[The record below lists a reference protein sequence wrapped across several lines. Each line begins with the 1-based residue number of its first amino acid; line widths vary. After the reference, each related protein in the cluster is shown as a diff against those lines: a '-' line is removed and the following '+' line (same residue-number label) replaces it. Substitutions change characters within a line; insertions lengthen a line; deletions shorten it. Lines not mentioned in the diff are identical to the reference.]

1 MSKKRQQDRRASSTL
16 NPSGGAELLSSE
28 APVLALTPSASQASR
43 SHRLEPNPEIPR
55 LVRHLVA
62 VSKTLGSLQAA
73 IALGFTFIIVLAV
86 GTMIE
91 SWYSARI
98 AQELVYRTWW
108 FTGLLILLGL
118 NIFFAAAKKWP
129 WKRHQTGFLITHLG
143 LLVILAGGILN
154 SLGGVDAQMILLDS
168 DKATVIEEVSK
179 RFGTIPHESG
189 DIFVPDR
196 GVIHVRR
203 SRQGVE
209 RSFEFAS
216 GSFPWG
222 DNQFSND
229 TPVGLKL
236 LDWLAYPWPRSWRRD
251 LGDGAHL
258 EVLAFYP
265 HARREPFSP
274 AREGDIGFP
283 ALKVTLETPF
293 ASSFGFWLALNPMKP
308 SQATENQFPSRTELL
323 GHCPRELLS
332 EFLNPL
338 TSEQAGPHGQLV
350 FRQSGQT
357 FRFDVARDRGKK
369 LPLANGWSVEITSFI
384 PAARIEGRLSEPID
398 PVVMFM
404 LHRPD
409 GRKEPWRWSYRA
421 MTENGPESATGR
433 RPPPSADSQAP
444 AVWYHP
450 PDVRAGATELR
461 GLLQFV
467 LDEKQHLYYRS
478 FTEAGPGF
486 SLEASGPVSVG
497 SDPVEIWKGMKW
509 KFSIAELLPRATE
522 EVRFIPEAVRPGLE
536 RRDGVDALAPV
547 ISCRLSLTKSSA
559 SGRVQ
564 TFNRD
569 FQLAEG
575 SSRVVRL
582 RGTIDGAPFEEDFT
596 IEYSHHRTQL
606 DFRLRLLRFE
616 MQVDRGTN
624 KPAAYT
630 SFVQL
635 FDPKLNIRGDNRV
648 ITMNQPLTHRG
659 YKVYQSDYR
668 FLLYDEVGRP
678 VYYSGFTVG
687 RDPGLWLKYFG
698 SAMLALGIAC
708 MFYMKAYFFAP
719 RRRSANIDPAS
730 G

>member
-1 MSKKRQQDRRASSTL
+1 MSKKRQQDRRVGKTTTS
-16 NPSGGAELLSSE
+16 SGGTEVLSAEVPVPAASPGAGLASRPQRPGPAAEL
-28 APVLALTPSASQASR
+28 PWLARQM
-43 SHRLEPNPEIPR
+43 
-55 LVRHLVA
+55 VA
-62 VSKTLGSLQAA
+62 VSKAFGSLQVA
-73 IALGFTFIIVLAV
+73 IALGFIFIVVLAT
-86 GTMIE
+86 GTIVE

-108 FTGLLILLGL
+108 FTALLIFLGL

-143 LLVILAGGILN
+143 LLIILAGGILN
-154 SLGGVDAQMILLDS
+154 SLGGVDAQMVLLDS
-168 DKATVIEEVSK
+168 DKAIVTDEVHK
-179 RFGTIPHESG
+179 RFGSIPHESS

-203 SRQGVE
+203 SRLGVE

-222 DNQFSND
+222 DDQFETN
-229 TPVGLKL
+229 TPLALTVLN
-236 LDWLAYPWPRSWRRD
+236 WLAYPWPRSWRRD
-251 LGDGAHL
+251 LGDGAQL

-274 AREGDIGFP
+274 AREGDGGFP
-283 ALKVTLETPF
+283 AMKVILETPF
-293 ASSFGFWLALNPMKP
+293 AGSLSFWLALNPMKP

-323 GHCPRELLS
+323 GYCPRELLS

-338 TSEQAGPHGQLV
+338 TAQQAGPQGQLV
-350 FRQSGQT
+350 FRHAGQT

-369 LPLANGWSVEITSFI
+369 LPLANGWSVEITAYV
-384 PAARIEGRLSEPID
+384 PADRIEGRLSEPID
-398 PVVMFM
+398 PVVRFVM
-404 LHRPD
+404 HRPD

-421 MTENGPESATGR
+421 MTENGPESPPGR
-433 RPPPSADSQAP
+433 RLPPAVDPQAP

-467 LDEKQHLYYRS
+467 LDETQQLHYRA
-478 FTEAGPGF
+478 FTESGPGF
-486 SLEASGPVSVG
+486 SLEGSGPVPVG

-509 KFSIAELLPRATE
+509 KFFIAELLPRASE
-522 EVRFIPEAVRPGLE
+522 EVRFIPEAARPGLE
-536 RRDGVDALAPV
+536 RREGADALAPV

-559 SGRVQ
+559 NGRSQ
-564 TFNRD
+564 TFTRD

-582 RGTIDGAPFEEDFT
+582 RGVFEGAPFEEDFS
-596 IEYSHHRTQL
+596 IEYSYQRTQL
-606 DFRLRLLRFE
+606 EFRLRLLRFE

-624 KPAAYT
+624 KPATYT

-635 FDPKLNIRGDNRV
+635 FDPELNLHGDNRV

-659 YKVYQSDYR
+659 FKVYQSDYR
-668 FLLYDEVGRP
+668 FLLYDDVGRP

-687 RDPGLWLKYFG
+687 RDPGLWLKYLG

-719 RRRSANIDPAS
+719 RRRLSSQTPAL

>member
-1 MSKKRQQDRRASSTL
+1 MSKKRQQDRRPSSTVT
-16 NPSGGAELLSSE
+16 PSVAAEVLSPE
-28 APVLALTPSASQASR
+28 APVLTPSPASVQAPR
-43 SHRLEPNPEIPR
+43 PRLIQSAPERPR
-55 LVRHLVA
+55 LVRCFVA
-62 VSKTLGSLQAA
+62 VIKTFGSLQAA
-73 IALGFTFIIVLAV
+73 IALGFTFIIVLAA
-86 GTMIE
+86 GTIIE
-91 SWYSARI
+91 SWYSARV

-108 FTGLLILLGL
+108 FTVLLILLGL
-118 NIFFAAAKKWP
+118 NIFFAAVKKWP
-129 WKRHQTGFLITHLG
+129 WKRHQIGFLITHLG
-143 LLVILAGGILN
+143 LLIILAGGVLN
-154 SLGGVDAQMILLDS
+154 SLGGVDAQMVLLDS
-168 DKATVIEEVSK
+168 DKAAVIEEVSK
-179 RFGTIPHESG
+179 RFGSIPHESG

-203 SRQGVE
+203 SRLGVE
-209 RSFEFAS
+209 RAFEFAS

-222 DNQFSND
+222 DDQFTSD
-229 TPVGLKL
+229 TPLAL
-236 LDWLAYPWPRSWRRD
+236 TILNWLAYPWPRSWRRD
-251 LGDGAHL
+251 LGEGAHL

-283 ALKVTLETPF
+283 AMKVFLETPF
-293 ASSFGFWLALNPMKP
+293 AGSLGFWLALNPMKP
-308 SQATENQFPSRTELL
+308 SQATETQFPSRTEFL

-338 TSEQAGPHGQLV
+338 TAEQAGPHGQLV
-350 FRQSGQT
+350 IGHAGQT
-357 FRFDVARDRGKK
+357 FRFDVARDQGKK
-369 LPLANGWSVEITSFI
+369 LPLANGWFVEITAFI
-384 PAARIEGRLSEPID
+384 PADRIEGGLKEPID
-398 PVVMFM
+398 PVVRFV

-421 MTENGPESATGR
+421 MTENGPESPTGR
-433 RPPPSADSQAP
+433 RVPPAVDAQSP

-467 LDEKQHLYYRS
+467 IDEKQQLYYRS
-478 FTEAGPGF
+478 FTESGPGF
-486 SLEASGPVSVG
+486 SLEAAGPVPVG
-497 SDPVEIWKGMKW
+497 SDPVDIWKGMKW
-509 KFSIAELLPRATE
+509 KFSVAELLPRATE
-522 EVRFIPEAVRPGLE
+522 EARFIPEVVRPGLE
-536 RRDGVDALAPV
+536 RREGADSLAPV
-547 ISCRLSLTKSSA
+547 ISCRLSLTKSST
-559 SGRVQ
+559 SGRSQ
-564 TFNRD
+564 TFTRD

-575 SSRVVRL
+575 SSRVVRI
-582 RGTIDGAPFEEDFT
+582 RGTFDGAPFDEEFS
-596 IEYSHHRTQL
+596 IEYSYHRAQL
-606 DFRLRLLRFE
+606 GFRLRLLRFE

-624 KPAAYT
+624 KPATYT

-635 FDPKLNIRGDNRV
+635 FDQSLNLHGDNRV

-668 FLLYDEVGRP
+668 FLLYDDVGRP

-687 RDPGLWLKYFG
+687 RDPGLWMKYLG

-719 RRRSANIDPAS
+719 RRRSSSLNPAS